1 MLLAITPHRF
11 DGLNTIGKIFFI
23 FALVLYVM
31 VIGAITA
38 RFIMHRA
45 ALKCSLLHPME
56 SLFFPT
62 SILTREPRS
71 ACKP

>member
-23 FALVLYVM
+23 FALVLFLM
-31 VIGAITA
+31 VIGTITA
-38 RFIMHRA
+38 RFIMHSS
-45 ALKCSLLHPME
+45 ALRCSLLHPME

-62 SILTREPRS
+62 SILTRELL
-71 ACKP
+71 

>member
-1 MLLAITPHRF
+1 
-11 DGLNTIGKIFFI
+11 
-23 FALVLYVM
+23 LYVM